1 MSNAVAK
8 VERTQALADPSAT
21 AAPAASPMAGA
32 LAFLQAGGDAAQ
44 LERMMA
50 MQRQWEADEARKAFV
65 ADMAAFKQHPPE
77 ILKDKHVQFQTSKG
91 VTAYEHATIG
101 EVCDK
106 IISAAA
112 EHGFSHH
119 WVPSRGD
126 NGQLVV
132 TCVITH
138 RLGHSEETRLEGP
151 KDDSGG
157 KNAIQAI
164 VSTNTYLQRHSLL
177 MAFGFATKDQPD
189 DDGRG
194 AGSVI
199 EPDSAALDWIAAA
212 DSLGSVENYKARKA
226 EVIAAYGSVAN
237 VPKDVL
243 GAFNRAFKKL
253 SEAK

>member
-1 MSNAVAK
+1 MTNAVAK
-8 VERTQALADPSAT
+8 VERTQAMVDPSAS

-65 ADMAAFKQHPPE
+65 ADMAAFKKNPPE
-77 ILKDKHVQFQTSKG
+77 ILKDKHVQFQTAKG
-91 VTAYEHATIG
+91 TTAYEHATIG

-112 EHGFSHH
+112 EHGFSHR

-126 NGQLVV
+126 NGQLIV

-151 KDDSGG
+151 RDDSGG

-189 DDGRG
+189 DDGRA
-194 AGSVI
+194 AGV
-199 EPDSAALDWIAAA
+199 PVDSAALDWIATAQA
-212 DSLGSVENYKARKA
+212 LTNLGDYHDKKA
-226 EVIAAYGSVAN
+226 ELVKAYGDPAV
-237 VPKDVL
+237 VPKNVVA
-243 GAFNRAFKKL
+243 AFNAAFASLKG
-253 SEAK
+253 AK